1 MRLTCNLYF
10 EINAERLDPAFFWVI
25 AQYET
30 GKGIDGGG
38 WVRRELLGTVEIE
51 QDGTEGHIRLQAT
64 RYGEYLAARW
74 AADRG
79 ISSDDWRTIGRVM
92 LEVVQNSP
100 QSYPQGVCESPN
112 PSIRCPKCSGPMIKR
127 KSGNGPFWACPD
139 YPQCRGSRPYSK

>member
-10 EINAERLDPAFFWVI
+10 EINAERLDPAFFGMI

-64 RYGEYLAARW
+64 RYGEYLASRW
-74 AADRG
+74 AMDRG
-79 ISSDDWRTIGRVM
+79 ISIDDWRTIGRVTV
-92 LEVVQNSP
+92 EVVPNSP

-112 PSIRCPKCSGPMIKR
+112 PAIRCKDCGGPMIKR
-127 KSGNGPFWACPD
+127 KSGTGPFWACPQ
-139 YPQCRGSRPYSK
+139 YPQCRGSRPHSK